1 MVHDIGLTHIIASYI
16 KYLEAAYDIMDIYNI
31 IINFYHPNFVVNV
44 YYGYYTHNSGQQPQ
58 IDYLLGGLEHVFFL
72 YFHILGIIIPT
83 DSYFS
88 EGWLNYQPVINHH

>member
-1 MVHDIGLTHIIASYI
+1 MISYI
-16 KYLEAAYDIMDIYNI
+16 YIYN
-31 IINFYHPNFVVNV
+31 IINFYHPNFVVMFIMVIIPTIVVNNHKIV
-44 YYGYYTHNSGQQPQ
+44 
-58 IDYLLGGLEHVFFL
+58 YLLGGLEHVFL